1 MLPACKFNYLP
12 ALNYYTYLAR
22 YSKVFPKAG
31 NDLINLQGIILNTQT
46 AVPEP
51 TKVLEH
57 NEPTITEQQIM
68 LSASRF

>member
-1 MLPACKFNYLP
+1 M
-12 ALNYYTYLAR
+12 NYYPYLAR

-31 NDLINLQGIILNTQT
+31 KTISINLQGIILNTQT

-68 LSASRF
+68 LSASRFLINLNVI